1 MKRTIQVEE
10 LLMFILGVYLF
21 RQTGYS
27 WWWFFGLFLVPDI
40 GMTGYLWGSRTGA
53 VTYNLLHHKGIAIGL
68 FLLGV
73 FLRSQ
78 PLQMAGAIC
87 FAHSGFDRMLG
98 YGLKYGNSFNNT
110 HLGLIG
116 KEKNSNSL

>member
-1 MKRTIQVEE
+1 MKRTIQAEE
-10 LLMFILGVYLF
+10 LFMFILGVYLF

-110 HLGLIG
+110 HLDRKG
-116 KEKNSNSL
+116 EKFK